1 MLTLPVPSSLHDHT
15 AGNSGKAADSIG
27 KAATKEEKKDEGRW
41 DRLTDAY
48 GRTYW

>member
-1 MLTLPVPSSLHDHT
+1 MTLLPHFYMPD
-15 AGNSGKAADSIG
+15 AGNTRVCSGEAAGS
-27 KAATKEEKKDEGRW
+27 KEVEEKKDEGRW